1 MTKEEALDKMQR
13 YCGYQDRC
21 HQEVRTKLLTLKIYG
36 DLLEEIMSDL
46 ISEGYLNEERFAR
59 NYARGKYRIKGW
71 GKIKINRE
79 LKRRKISDYCIR
91 KATKEID
98 EEGGYEETLIAHL
111 KKYIEPRKGKHED
124 LLLRKKAY
132 AHGINKGFESYLV
145 AATITELFLSGDRHD
160 A

>member
-1 MTKEEALDKMQR
+1 MNKNNYGVGMFFKKIYYKTQYLWFLTTDSMTKEEALDKMQR

-71 GKIKINRE
+71 GKIK
-79 LKRRKISDYCIR
+79 LTGS
-91 KATKEID
+91 
-98 EEGGYEETLIAHL
+98 
-111 KKYIEPRKGKHED
+111 
-124 LLLRKKAY
+124 
-132 AHGINKGFESYLV
+132 
-145 AATITELFLSGDRHD
+145 
-160 A
+160 